1 MLKLIQVS
9 HHVFQPLK
17 IISAHM
23 AVALLAAAGASCSAA
38 GYTGVETIR
47 LGTLALE
54 TSTLIFVADNQ
65 NYFSQNGLD
74 IEFHYYDTG
83 LLAINALLSGDVD
96 IASPVGEYA
105 FVGKIFDK
113 HPVKTIGAL
122 DKTDYQKLAARK
134 DRGIANPSDLK
145 GKKVGVI
152 RNTQQEYYLIQFLE
166 INGLGLSD
174 VELVGV
180 TAAESVD
187 AIVSGRVDAVMMV
200 PPYTTEAM
208 EKLGDKLKIWPAQS
222 LQLTQQLIICQ
233 AGWLAENPDLAER
246 FLDSLEKA
254 QSYLSRFPGQAKQI
268 VKERL
273 SLGDDDTAR
282 IWSENEFG
290 LSLEQTLI
298 IAMENEARW
307 IIKNNL
313 TTEKQT
319 PNFLDY
325 IFEDALKAVKPEAVN
340 IIR

>member
-1 MLKLIQVS
+1 MLKLILVL
-9 HHVFQPLK
+9 HRINRPVK

-23 AVALLAAAGASCSAA
+23 AVILLAAGASCSPA
-38 GYTGVETIR
+38 GYSGVETIR

-54 TSTLIFVADNQ
+54 TSTLIFIAENQ

-83 LLAINALLSGDVD
+83 LLALNALLSGDVD

-105 FVGKIFDK
+105 FVGKILDK
-113 HPVKTIGAL
+113 HQVKTIGAL
-122 DKTDYQKLAARK
+122 DKADYQKLVARK
-134 DRGIANPSDLK
+134 DRGISNPTDLK
-145 GKKVGVI
+145 GKKIGVI

-166 INGLGLSD
+166 INGIGMSD
-174 VELVGV
+174 VELVSV
-180 TAAESVD
+180 TVAESVD
-187 AIVSGRVDAVMMV
+187 AIVGGRVDAIMMV
-200 PPYTTEAM
+200 PPYTTNAV
-208 EKLGDKLKIWPAQS
+208 EKLGDNLIIWPAQS
-222 LQLTQQLIICQ
+222 FQLTQQLIICQ
-233 AGWLAENPDLAER
+233 ADWIASNPDLAER
-246 FLDSLEKA
+246 FLGSLEKA
-254 QSYLSRFPGQAKQI
+254 QNYLSRFPGQVKRI

-273 SLGDDDTAR
+273 SLGDDDVAR
-282 IWSENEFG
+282 IWSENQFG

-313 TTEKQT
+313 TPEKQT